1 MSDLDSWRA
10 QIDGIDEQLVSLLDT
25 RMRIC
30 EAVARHK
37 AREGIPVM
45 QQARVEAV
53 LRRRSELAVAHGLQ
67 PQFVRSLYEVVIAA
81 TCAREHEIVEEI
93 AGSGPPRRRGPA
105 AVRAM
110 VVGARGAVGAS
121 MATLLRGAGLEVVG
135 VDLRPGGDGAE
146 GDLVGDARCGGGA
159 VEAAAAR
166 CDWVVVCVPDAGA
179 VAVMEVLHRSLP
191 PGALIADT
199 TSVKTPVSRWV
210 EGARGD
216 VEILSLN
223 PLFSPDLGFAG
234 RRVAAVPLR
243 SGPHTQQL
251 LAIVEAAG
259 ATVVRLGADEHDRE
273 VALTQAVVHAAIL
286 AVGRTLAALTGEG
299 GWRLA
304 TPPFQALLLLV
315 ARISAAEPELYRRI
329 QHANPH
335 AGPARAALADAI
347 REVDDASRSA
357 DDFAE
362 LVRIIRGRLG
372 PALGDLHRRSRALL
386 ERVEVGAEREKP

>member
-1 MSDLDSWRA
+1 MSDLDSCRA
-10 QIDGIDEQLVSLLDT
+10 QIDGIDEQLVSLLGA

-30 EAVARHK
+30 EAVAGHK

-45 QQARVEAV
+45 QRARVEGV
-53 LRRRSELAVAHGLQ
+53 LRRCSELAVVHGLQ
-67 PQFVRSLYEVVIAA
+67 PQFVRSVYEVVIAA
-81 TCAREHEIVEEI
+81 TCAREHEIVREI
-93 AGSGPPRRRGPA
+93 AGSGRPPRRGPVA
-105 AVRAM
+105 RAM
-110 VVGARGAVGAS
+110 VVGARGGVGAS
-121 MATLLRGAGLEVVG
+121 MAELLRGAGVEVVG

-146 GDLVGDARCGGGA
+146 GDIVGDATCGGGA
-159 VEAAAAR
+159 VQAAAAR

-191 PGALIADT
+191 PGALISDT
-199 TSVKTPVSRWV
+199 TSVKTPVSTWA
-210 EGARGD
+210 EGARAD

-335 AGPARAALADAI
+335 AAPARAALADAV
-347 REVDDASRSA
+347 REVDDATRSA
-357 DDFAE
+357 EDFAE
-362 LVRIIRGRLG
+362 LVRIVRGRIG
-372 PALGDLHRRSRALL
+372 PALGDLRSRSRALL
-386 ERVEVGAEREKP
+386 ERVEVGAGGEEP

>member
-1 MSDLDSWRA
+1 
-10 QIDGIDEQLVSLLDT
+10 
-25 RMRIC
+25 
-30 EAVARHK
+30 
-37 AREGIPVM
+37 
-45 QQARVEAV
+45 
-53 LRRRSELAVAHGLQ
+53 
-67 PQFVRSLYEVVIAA
+67 
-81 TCAREHEIVEEI
+81 
-93 AGSGPPRRRGPA
+93 
-105 AVRAM
+105 M
-110 VVGARGAVGAS
+110 VVGARGGVGAS
-121 MATLLRGAGLEVVG
+121 MAKLLRGAGLEVVG

-146 GDLVGDARCGGGA
+146 GDIVGDATCGGGA
-159 VEAAAAR
+159 IEAAAAR

-199 TSVKTPVSRWV
+199 MSVKTPVSTWAD
-210 EGARGD
+210 GARGD

-223 PLFSPDLGFAG
+223 PLFSPDLGFPG

-243 SGPHTQQL
+243 SGPHTQRL
-251 LAIVEAAG
+251 LDIVEAAG

-304 TPPFQALLLLV
+304 TPPFQTLLLLV
-315 ARISAAEPELYRRI
+315 ARISAAEPELYRCI

-335 AGPARAALADAI
+335 ATPARAALADAL

-357 DDFAE
+357 EDFAE

-372 PALGDLHRRSRALL
+372 PALGHLRSQGRALL
-386 ERVEVGAEREKP
+386 QHVEVGAEGEDAARAYEEHAAERGDLATG

>member
-1 MSDLDSWRA
+1 VSDLDSCRA
-10 QIDGIDEQLVSLLDT
+10 QIDGIDEQLVSLLGA

-30 EAVARHK
+30 EAVAGHK

-45 QQARVEAV
+45 QRARVEGV
-53 LRRRSELAVAHGLQ
+53 LRRCSERAVVHGLQ
-67 PQFVRSLYEVVIAA
+67 PQFVRSVYEVVIAA
-81 TCAREHEIVEEI
+81 TCAREHEIVREI
-93 AGSGPPRRRGPA
+93 AGSGRPPHRGPVA
-105 AVRAM
+105 RAM
-110 VVGARGAVGAS
+110 VVGARGGVGAS
-121 MATLLRGAGLEVVG
+121 MAELLRGAGVEVVG

-146 GDLVGDARCGGGA
+146 GDIVGDATCPGGA

-191 PGALIADT
+191 RGALIADT
-199 TSVKTPVSRWV
+199 TSVKTPVATWAG
-210 EGARGD
+210 GARGD

-243 SGPHTQQL
+243 SGPHTRQL

-286 AVGRTLAALTGEG
+286 AVGRALAALTGEG

-304 TPPFQALLLLV
+304 TPPFQALVLLV

-335 AGPARAALADAI
+335 AAPARAALADGV
-347 REVDDASRSA
+347 REVDDATRSA
-357 DDFAE
+357 EDFAE
-362 LVRIIRGRLG
+362 LVRIVRGRLG
-372 PALGDLHRRSRALL
+372 PALGDLRSRSRALL
-386 ERVEVGAEREKP
+386 ERVEVGAGGEEP